1 MSDKKAI
8 ALFAYDRPEMLQ
20 ECIRRL
26 MRCPGGADYD
36 WYCFVDGQGLVQ
48 KNFYQEDYPDIKFVI
63 REYRVGLNANILL
76 AFRSL
81 FENYKYDFILY
92 VEDDVFVAPD
102 FIRYVEYCHYN
113 FRRDDTFTVSGF
125 GRKFF
130 PEKYKSN
137 QVIKLFWYHPWGNL
151 IHQVDYD
158 LFKEGIDEYI
168 ASPFD
173 YMMGLGEQLKVKCPS
188 HYEKEYKNDTVQ
200 FGIDNP
206 HLRKIINFTQDC
218 YLNAIRA
225 LNYKY
230 QLMPCHSRTQ
240 NAGFYGQHQQAQYN
254 GEDLSLPETHRLS
267 CHATDSFYEGYEWES
282 LELLDEIQT

>member
-1 MSDKKAI
+1 M
-8 ALFAYDRPEMLQ
+8 
-20 ECIRRL
+20 
-26 MRCPGGADYD
+26 
-36 WYCFVDGQGLVQ
+36 
-48 KNFYQEDYPDIKFVI
+48 
-63 REYRVGLNANILL
+63 
-76 AFRSL
+76 
-81 FENYKYDFILY
+81 
-92 VEDDVFVAPD
+92 
-102 FIRYVEYCHYN
+102 
-113 FRRDDTFTVSGF
+113 
-125 GRKFF
+125 
-130 PEKYKSN
+130 
-137 QVIKLFWYHPWGNL
+137 
-151 IHQVDYD
+151 
-158 LFKEGIDEYI
+158 
-168 ASPFD
+168 
-173 YMMGLGEQLKVKCPS
+173 
-188 HYEKEYKNDTVQ
+188 Q